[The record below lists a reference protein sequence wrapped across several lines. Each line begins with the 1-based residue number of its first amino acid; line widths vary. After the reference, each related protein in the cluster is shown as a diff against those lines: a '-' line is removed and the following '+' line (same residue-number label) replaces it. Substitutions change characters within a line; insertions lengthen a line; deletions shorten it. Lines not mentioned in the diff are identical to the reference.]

1 MASWPRP
8 LTQKRQ
14 RIRHLRPTRTRFE
27 ASDARR
33 DFGFRISNFGFSLSV
48 NRNSGLSSIRNRKS
62 AISISMSIYRR
73 VLAYYRPFWPQ
84 TIFGLLLSL
93 CGIGLNLLKPWPLKF
108 IVDQILP
115 SFARGSQTNTFIGF
129 QLFAGHLRIPT
140 SPILSVHGLIAALCL
155 ALIAIQLVWGAI
167 NWITSYLFVK
177 IGLQA
182 LLKLRTDLYAY
193 LQSLSLKY
201 HDARRS
207 SDSSFR
213 VAYDS
218 QSIQTIYNKGFTN
231 IFGSIITLV
240 GTFVIMVRLD
250 WQLTLLSLAIVPLI
264 VGAIYF
270 FAHRIRRESTFI
282 QEQESAML
290 AQAQEG
296 LSSIRMVHAFG
307 REEFEILQ
315 FHQQASQSLEA
326 NLRLTLTNVNSAL
339 VISTLMVIGTAAM
352 YYVGTLHVLAGTLTL
367 GSLLVFSAYL
377 LMLYQP
383 LESLTYTAWAM
394 EGATAGARRCF
405 EVLDGQDDVVDSPK
419 AIAISSARG
428 LIEFQNVSF
437 AYAQDRRVLHNLH
450 LTISPNQIVALVGGT
465 GAGKS
470 TLLSLVPRFYDPTS
484 GSVMLDGCDLREITK
499 KSLRAQIAIVLQDTL
514 LFSTS
519 VRENIAYGR
528 PDATEEEIVDA
539 ARRAQAD
546 EFILQM
552 PNGYQSAVGERGGHL
567 SVGQRQRLGIAR
579 AFLKNAPVLLL
590 DEPTSALDPATESAI
605 METIKELMR
614 GRTTLIA
621 THRLAT
627 VHNVDQ
633 IVVLDRGRVVEQ
645 GRGSELVARGGV
657 YAKLYT
663 SGKFAT

>member
-1 MASWPRP
+1 
-8 LTQKRQ
+8 
-14 RIRHLRPTRTRFE
+14 
-27 ASDARR
+27 
-33 DFGFRISNFGFSLSV
+33 
-48 NRNSGLSSIRNRKS
+48 
-62 AISISMSIYRR
+62 MSIYRR
-73 VLAYYRPFWPQ
+73 VLRYYRPFWGQ
-84 TIFGLLLSL
+84 TGFGLGLTLG
-93 CGIGLNLLKPWPLKF
+93 GIGLNLLKPWPFKI
-108 IVDQILP
+108 IVDDFLRANGA
-115 SFARGSQTNTFIGF
+115 ARSDWRLWIPLLCVALVVI
-129 QLFAGHLRIPT
+129 QLF
-140 SPILSVHGLIAALCL
+140 
-155 ALIAIQLVWGAI
+155 WGII
-167 NWITSYLFVK
+167 NWITNYLFVK

-182 LLKLRTDLYAY
+182 LLKLRTDLYSY

-201 HDARRS
+201 HDMRRS

-231 IFGSIITLV
+231 IFGSAITLA
-240 GTFVIMVRLD
+240 GTFLIMVRLD
-250 WQLTLLSLAIVPLI
+250 WQLTLLSLAIVPPV

-282 QEQESAML
+282 QERESAIL
-290 AQAQEG
+290 AQVQEG

-307 REEFEILQ
+307 REEFEVGQ
-315 FHQQASQSLEA
+315 FHQQASQSLQA

-339 VISTLMVIGTAAM
+339 VISTLMVVGTAAM

-394 EGATAGARRCF
+394 EGATAGAKRCF
-405 EVLDGQDDVVDSPK
+405 EVLDGQDDVVDSSE
-419 AIAISSARG
+419 AIAIAETKGALR
-428 LIEFQNVSF
+428 FQNVSF
-437 AYAQDRRVLHNLH
+437 GYAQDRHVLHHVDLA
-450 LTISPNQIVALVGGT
+450 ISPNQIVALVGGT

-470 TLLSLVPRFYDPTS
+470 TLLSLVPRFYDPTE
-484 GSVMLDGCDLREITK
+484 GSIAIDGRDLRAITK

-514 LFSTS
+514 LFSTT

-528 PDATEEEIVDA
+528 PNATEDEIVDA

-546 EFILQM
+546 DFIRQL
-552 PNGYQSAVGERGGHL
+552 PTGYASPIGERGGHL
-567 SVGQRQRLGIAR
+567 SVGQRQRIGIAR
-579 AFLKNAPVLLL
+579 AFLKNAPILLL
-590 DEPTSALDPATESAI
+590 DEPTSALDPATEAAI

-627 VHNVDQ
+627 IHNCDK
-633 IVVLDRGRVVEQ
+633 IVVLERGSVVEQ
-645 GRGSELVARGGV
+645 GCGPELVARGGV
-657 YAKLYT
+657 YANLYA
-663 SGKFAT
+663 SGKFHT

>member
-1 MASWPRP
+1 
-8 LTQKRQ
+8 
-14 RIRHLRPTRTRFE
+14 
-27 ASDARR
+27 
-33 DFGFRISNFGFSLSV
+33 
-48 NRNSGLSSIRNRKS
+48 
-62 AISISMSIYRR
+62 MSIYRR
-73 VLAYYRPFWPQ
+73 VLRYYQPFWGK
-84 TIFGLLLSL
+84 TVIGLFLSL
-93 CGIGLNLLKPWPLKF
+93 VGIGLNLLKPWPFKI
-108 IVDQILP
+108 IVDDFLRP
-115 SFARGSQTNTFIGF
+115 TPAARGDWSTWVP
-129 QLFAGHLRIPT
+129 L
-140 SPILSVHGLIAALCL
+140 LCL
-155 ALIAIQLVWGAI
+155 ALVVIQVLWGII
-167 NWITSYLFVK
+167 NWITNYLFVK

-182 LLKLRTDLYAY
+182 LLKLRTDLYAH
-193 LQSLSLKY
+193 LQRLSLKF

-207 SDSSFR
+207 ADSSFR

-231 IFGSIITLV
+231 IFASVIALI
-240 GTFVIMVRLD
+240 GTFIVMLRLD
-250 WQLTLLSLAIVPLI
+250 WVLTLLSLAIVPLI

-270 FAHRIRRESTFI
+270 FARRIRSESTSI
-282 QEQESAML
+282 QEHESAVL

-307 REEFEILQ
+307 REDFEVMQ
-315 FHQQASQSLEA
+315 FHQQAQQSLQA

-352 YYVGTLHVLAGTLTL
+352 YYVGTLHVLAGTLSL

-394 EGATAGARRCF
+394 EGATAGAKRCF
-405 EVLDGQDDVVDSPK
+405 EILDSQDDVRDSPN
-419 AIAISSARG
+419 AVDISSAKG
-428 LIEFQNVSF
+428 AIELRSVDFG
-437 AYAQDRRVLHNLH
+437 YAESRIVLRDINLS
-450 LTISPNQIVALVGGT
+450 IAPNQIVGLVGGT

-470 TLLSLVPRFYDPTS
+470 TLLSLVPRFYDPTT
-484 GSVMLDGCDLREITK
+484 GSVMLDGRDVHEITK

-514 LFSTS
+514 LFSTT

-528 PDATEEEIVDA
+528 PDATEEEIIEA

-546 EFILQM
+546 EFIRQM
-552 PNGYQSAVGERGGHL
+552 PQGYNNLVGERGGHL
-567 SVGQRQRLGIAR
+567 SVGQRQRIGIAR
-579 AFLKNAPVLLL
+579 AFLKNAPILLL
-590 DEPTSALDPATESAI
+590 DEPTSALDPSTEAAI

-627 VHNVDQ
+627 IHNLDQ
-633 IVVLDRGRVVEQ
+633 IIVLEHGRIIEQ
-645 GRGSELVARGGV
+645 GRGPELLARGGV

-663 SGKFAT
+663 SGNFPT

>member
-1 MASWPRP
+1 
-8 LTQKRQ
+8 
-14 RIRHLRPTRTRFE
+14 
-27 ASDARR
+27 
-33 DFGFRISNFGFSLSV
+33 
-48 NRNSGLSSIRNRKS
+48 
-62 AISISMSIYRR
+62 MSIYRR
-73 VLAYYRPFWPQ
+73 VLRYYRPFLSQ
-84 TIFGLLLSL
+84 TVFGLCLSL
-93 CGIGLNLLKPWPLKF
+93 CGIGLNLLKPWPFKI
-108 IVDQILP
+108 IVDKILP
-115 SFARGSQTNTFIGF
+115 TFSSGQPVF
-129 QLFAGHLRIPT
+129 LDLERRFLRDPHFE
-140 SPILSVHGLIAALCL
+140 ILILCL
-155 ALIAIQLVWGAI
+155 ALVVIQLLWGI
-167 NWITSYLFVK
+167 TNWMTNYLFVK
-177 IGLQA
+177 VGLQA

-193 LQSLSLKY
+193 LQSLSLRY

-207 SDSSFR
+207 ADSSFR

-218 QSIQTIYNKGFTN
+218 QAIQTIYNKGFTN
-231 IFGSIITLV
+231 IFGSTITLI
-240 GTFVIMVRLD
+240 GTFVIMTRLD
-250 WQLTLLSLAIVPLI
+250 WQLALLSLAVVPLV

-282 QEQESAML
+282 QEQESAVL
-290 AQAQEG
+290 VQAQEG

-307 REEFEILQ
+307 REEFEVLQ
-315 FHQQASQSLEA
+315 FHQRAQQSLQA

-405 EVLDGQDDVVDSPK
+405 EVLDRQDDVVDSPD
-419 AIAISSARG
+419 AIAISETKGA
-428 LIEFQNVSF
+428 IEFRGVSF
-437 AYAQDRRVLHNLH
+437 GYAHDRPVLHNVDVR
-450 LTISPNQIVALVGGT
+450 IDPNQIIALVGGT

-484 GSVMLDGCDLREITK
+484 GLVTLDGRDLRQITK
-499 KSLRAQIAIVLQDTL
+499 KSLRGQIGIVLQDTV

-528 PDATEEEIVDA
+528 PDATEDEIVDA

-546 EFILQM
+546 EFIRQL
-552 PNGYQSAVGERGGHL
+552 PDGYASTVGERGGHL
-567 SVGQRQRLGIAR
+567 SVGQRQRIGIAR
-579 AFLKNAPVLLL
+579 AFLKNAPILLL
-590 DEPTSALDPATESAI
+590 DEPTSALDPTTEAAI
-605 METIKELMR
+605 METIVQLMR

-627 VHNVDQ
+627 IHNVDQ
-633 IVVLDRGRVVEQ
+633 IVVLERGRIVEQ
-645 GRGSELVARGGV
+645 GRGPELVARGGV
-657 YAKLYT
+657 YAKLFS
-663 SGKFAT
+663 SGKFPT

>member
-1 MASWPRP
+1 
-8 LTQKRQ
+8 
-14 RIRHLRPTRTRFE
+14 
-27 ASDARR
+27 
-33 DFGFRISNFGFSLSV
+33 
-48 NRNSGLSSIRNRKS
+48 
-62 AISISMSIYRR
+62 MSIYRR
-73 VLAYYRPFWPQ
+73 VLRYYQPFWGK
-84 TIFGLLLSL
+84 TIIGLFLSL
-93 CGIGLNLLKPWPLKF
+93 LGIGLNLLKPWPFKI
-108 IVDQILP
+108 IVDDFLRPTP
-115 SFARGSQTNTFIGF
+115 SARGDWSTWVP
-129 QLFAGHLRIPT
+129 L
-140 SPILSVHGLIAALCL
+140 LCL
-155 ALIAIQLVWGAI
+155 ALVVLQVAWGII
-167 NWITSYLFVK
+167 NWITNYLFVK

-182 LLKLRTDLYAY
+182 LLKLRTDLYSH
-193 LQSLSLKY
+193 LQRLSLKF

-207 SDSSFR
+207 ADSSFR

-231 IFGSIITLV
+231 IFASVIALI
-240 GTFVIMVRLD
+240 GTFIVMLRLD
-250 WQLTLLSLAIVPLI
+250 WVLTLLSLAIVPLI

-270 FAHRIRRESTFI
+270 FARRIRSESTSI
-282 QEQESAML
+282 QEHESAVL

-307 REEFEILQ
+307 REDFEVMQ
-315 FHQQASQSLEA
+315 FHQQAQQSLQA

-352 YYVGTLHVLAGTLTL
+352 YYVGTLHVLAGTLSL

-394 EGATAGARRCF
+394 EGATAGAKRCF
-405 EVLDGQDDVVDSPK
+405 EVLDSQDDVRDSPN
-419 AIAISSARG
+419 AVDISSAKG
-428 LIEFQNVSF
+428 AIEFRSVDF
-437 AYAQDRRVLHNLH
+437 GYAESRIVLRDINLS
-450 LTISPNQIVALVGGT
+450 IAPNQIVGLVGGT

-470 TLLSLVPRFYDPTS
+470 TLLSLVPRFYDPTT
-484 GSVMLDGCDLREITK
+484 GSVMLDGRDVHEITK

-514 LFSTS
+514 LFSTT

-528 PDATEEEIVDA
+528 PDATEEEIIEA

-546 EFILQM
+546 EFIRQM
-552 PNGYQSAVGERGGHL
+552 PQGYSSLVGERGGHL
-567 SVGQRQRLGIAR
+567 SVGQRQRIGIAR
-579 AFLKNAPVLLL
+579 AFLKNAPILLL
-590 DEPTSALDPATESAI
+590 DEPTSALDPSTEAAI

-627 VHNVDQ
+627 IHNLDQ
-633 IVVLDRGRVVEQ
+633 IIVLDHGRIIEQ
-645 GRGSELVARGGV
+645 GRGPELLARGGV

-663 SGKFAT
+663 SGNFPT

>member
-1 MASWPRP
+1 
-8 LTQKRQ
+8 
-14 RIRHLRPTRTRFE
+14 
-27 ASDARR
+27 
-33 DFGFRISNFGFSLSV
+33 
-48 NRNSGLSSIRNRKS
+48 
-62 AISISMSIYRR
+62 MSIYRR
-73 VLAYYRPFWPQ
+73 VLRYYRPFLWQ
-84 TIFGLLLSL
+84 TIFGLFLSL
-93 CGIGLNLLKPWPLKF
+93 LGVGLNLLKPWPFKI
-108 IVDQILP
+108 IVDDFLR
-115 SFARGSQTNTFIGF
+115 AGSAIRPDW
-129 QLFAGHLRIPT
+129 HM
-140 SPILSVHGLIAALCL
+140 SVLLLCS
-155 ALIAIQLVWGAI
+155 ALIGIQFLWGII
-167 NWITSYLFVK
+167 NWITNYLFVK

-182 LLKLRTDLYAY
+182 LLKLRTDLYSY

-231 IFGSIITLV
+231 IFGSVITLI
-240 GTFVIMVRLD
+240 GTFVIMLRLD
-250 WQLTLLSLAIVPLI
+250 WQLTLVSLGIVPLV
-264 VGAIYF
+264 VGAIYL
-270 FAHRIRRESTFI
+270 FAHRIRCESTSI
-282 QEQESAML
+282 QEHESAVL

-307 REEFEILQ
+307 REEFEVLQ
-315 FHQQASQSLEA
+315 FHQQASQSLQA

-405 EVLDGQDDVVDSPK
+405 EVLDREDDVVDAPNAREITGTAG
-419 AIAISSARG
+419 AIG
-428 LIEFQNVSF
+428 FHNVSF
-437 AYAQDRRVLHNLH
+437 GYATAQPVLHDIDLS
-450 LTISPNQIVALVGGT
+450 IAPNQIVALVGGT

-470 TLLSLVPRFYDPTS
+470 TLLSLVPRFYDPTT
-484 GSVMLDGCDLREITK
+484 GSVALDGRDLRAITK

-514 LFSTS
+514 LFSTT

-528 PDATEEEIVDA
+528 PDATEDEIVDA

-546 EFILQM
+546 DFIRQL
-552 PNGYQSAVGERGGHL
+552 PTGYASPIGERGGHL
-567 SVGQRQRLGIAR
+567 SVGQRQRIGIAR
-579 AFLKNAPVLLL
+579 AFLKNAPILLL
-590 DEPTSALDPATESAI
+590 DEPTSALDPATEAAI
-605 METIKELMR
+605 IETIKELMR
-614 GRTTLIA
+614 DRTTLIA

-627 VHNVDQ
+627 IHNCDQ
-633 IVVLDRGRVVEQ
+633 IVVLERGFVVEQ
-645 GRGSELVARGGV
+645 GRGPELVARGRV
-657 YAKLYT
+657 YANLYA
-663 SGKFAT
+663 SGKFHT

>member
-1 MASWPRP
+1 
-8 LTQKRQ
+8 
-14 RIRHLRPTRTRFE
+14 
-27 ASDARR
+27 
-33 DFGFRISNFGFSLSV
+33 
-48 NRNSGLSSIRNRKS
+48 
-62 AISISMSIYRR
+62 MSIYRR
-73 VLAYYRPFWPQ
+73 VLRYYRPFWAQ
-84 TIFGLLLSL
+84 TVFGLLLSL
-93 CGIGLNLLKPWPLKF
+93 VGIGLNLLKPWPFKI

-115 SFARGSQTNTFIGF
+115 RAGINPAPAAPLIFY
-129 QLFAGHLRIPT
+129 AGHHQVTLGT
-140 SPILSVHGLIAALCL
+140 GLAINVLILCL
-155 ALIAIQLVWGAI
+155 ALVVIQILWGAI
-167 NWITSYLFVK
+167 NWITNYLFVK
-177 IGLQA
+177 IGLHA

-193 LQSLSLKY
+193 LQSLSLRY

-231 IFGSIITLV
+231 IFASVITLA
-240 GTFVIMVRLD
+240 GTFAVMVRID
-250 WQLTLLSLAIVPLI
+250 WQLTLLSLGIVPLLLA
-264 VGAIYF
+264 AIYF

-282 QEQESAML
+282 QEQESAVL

-307 REEFEILQ
+307 REDWEVHQ
-315 FHQQASQSLEA
+315 FRAQAQQSLQA

-339 VISTLMVIGTAAM
+339 VISTLMVVGTAAM
-352 YYVGTLHVLAGTLTL
+352 YYVGTMHVLAGTLTL

-394 EGATAGARRCF
+394 EGATAGAKRCF
-405 EVLDGQDDVVDSPK
+405 EVLDRPDDVVDLPD
-419 AIAISSARG
+419 AIEIAETRG
-428 LIEFQNVSF
+428 ALEFVNASF
-437 AYAQDRRVLHNLH
+437 GYKQDRPVLHDVDLQ
-450 LTISPNQIVALVGGT
+450 IEPNQIVALVGGT

-484 GSVMLDGCDLREITK
+484 GSVRLDGRDLRQITK
-499 KSLRAQIAIVLQDTL
+499 KSLRARIGMVLQDTL
-514 LFSTS
+514 LFSTT

-528 PDATEEEIVDA
+528 PDASDEEIVNA

-546 EFILQM
+546 EFIRAL
-552 PNGYQSAVGERGGHL
+552 PNGYASLVGERGGHL
-567 SVGQRQRLGIAR
+567 SVGQRQRIGIAR
-579 AFLKNAPVLLL
+579 AFLKNAPILLL
-590 DEPTSALDPATESAI
+590 DEPTSALDPTTESAI

-627 VHNVDQ
+627 IHDVDQ
-633 IVVLDRGRVVEQ
+633 IIVLDRGRIVEQ
-645 GRGSELVARGGV
+645 GRGEELVARGGV
-657 YAKLYT
+657 YSKLYL
-663 SGKFAT
+663 SGKFST